1 MRRSTNIVAEIT
13 SKLIVEEAKFCDI
26 QEKRGT
32 ARGFSLS
39 HLGVGST
46 SMVEGGQE
54 KSAFWIQNFGMHVLV
69 PLFLY
74 QLLEA
79 ESCTF
84 HKVTVNRSMQIAEAL
99 QMQMEVQKKLYK
111 QIEVQRHLQL
121 KIEAQG
127 KYLQSGLHKAQETLA
142 GMINNGSPGSPPI
155 SELIETRGGFSW
167 SCGQRKQNRG
177 TMCSLEI

>member
-1 MRRSTNIVAEIT
+1 MRLRFPSLRENVMPLTCTLTLLFPPCLDRISLMNYSFFQGTQKPAFIEREREYRFLAVFPE
-13 SKLIVEEAKFCDI
+13 SLDEELFVNPA
-26 QEKRGT
+26 EKRGT

-39 HLGVGST
+39 HLGVG
-46 SMVEGGQE
+46 
-54 KSAFWIQNFGMHVLV
+54 
-69 PLFLY
+69 
-74 QLLEA
+74 
-79 ESCTF
+79 
-84 HKVTVNRSMQIAEAL
+84 SMQIAEAL
-99 QMQMEVQKKLYK
+99 QMQMEVQKKLYE

-127 KYLQSGLHKAQETLA
+127 KYLQSVLHKAQELA

-155 SELIETRGGFSW
+155 SKLTETRGGFSW